1 MAIWRAHGRQSR
13 SKCVQRTSTEREF
26 RWKFNLDASA
36 IGEYGLDFRGRKIA
50 SAMKTLVTG
59 ATGFLGSHVACA
71 LAGRGDNVRVLVRP
85 SSDLRALDGLD
96 VERVTGDL
104 RDSASLDRA
113 LEGVQRVFHVAADYR
128 LWARDPREIH
138 ESNVNGTQNLL
149 DAARRAGVEK
159 FVYTSTVATIAVP
172 RRGALPNEETQ
183 SSVDEM
189 IGHYKRSK
197 FAAEKC
203 AVLAAEAGLPVVIVN
218 PTTPVGPGDWKPTP
232 TGKIIV
238 DFLNGR
244 MPGYVD
250 TGLNFVPVEDCARGH
265 LLAAER
271 GCIGER
277 YILGGRNLTL
287 KQMLDVLSLAS
298 GRPAPQWKIPY
309 ALAYAAGCA
318 NTGISRLLG
327 REPRIPLEG
336 VRMARHKMF
345 VDASK
350 AERDLGFAPGPIDA
364 ALERA
369 VEWYESRGYVAAS
382 NRPAIARA
390 RAA

>member
-1 MAIWRAHGRQSR
+1 
-13 SKCVQRTSTEREF
+13 
-26 RWKFNLDASA
+26 
-36 IGEYGLDFRGRKIA
+36 
-50 SAMKTLVTG
+50 MKTLVTG
-59 ATGFLGSHVACA
+59 ATGFLGSHVARM
-71 LAGRGDNVRVLVRP
+71 LAGRGEHVRVLVRP
-85 SSDLRALDGLD
+85 SSNLRALEGIEA
-96 VERVTGDL
+96 ERSTGDL
-104 RDSASLDRA
+104 RDRESLGRA
-113 LEGVQRVFHVAADYR
+113 LQGVECVFHVAADYR
-128 LWARDPREIH
+128 LWARDPREIY
-138 ESNVNGTQNLL
+138 ESNVTGTQNLL
-149 DAARRAGVEK
+149 DESRRAGVEK

-172 RRGALPNEETQ
+172 RDSSLPNEETH
-183 SSVDEM
+183 SFVDEM

-197 FAAEKC
+197 FKAEECALHAAET
-203 AVLAAEAGLPVVIVN
+203 GLPVVIVN

-271 GCIGER
+271 GRVGER

-287 KQMLDVLSLAS
+287 KQMLDMLSSIS
-298 GRPAPQWKIPY
+298 GRRGPRWKVPHV
-309 ALAYAAGCA
+309 LAYAAGYVDA
-318 NTGISRLLG
+318 AVSRLRG
-327 REPRIPLEG
+327 REPQIPLEG
-336 VRMARHKMF
+336 VRMARHNMF

-350 AERDLGFAPGPIDA
+350 AERELGFAPGPVEA

-369 VEWYESRGYVAAS
+369 VSWYEANGYVAARRS
-382 NRPAIARA
+382 HAVAGA

>member
-1 MAIWRAHGRQSR
+1 
-13 SKCVQRTSTEREF
+13 
-26 RWKFNLDASA
+26 
-36 IGEYGLDFRGRKIA
+36 
-50 SAMKTLVTG
+50 MKTLVTG
-59 ATGFLGSHVACA
+59 ATGFLGSHVARA
-71 LAGRGDNVRVLVRP
+71 LAGRGEDVRVLVRP
-85 SSDLRALDGLD
+85 SSDLRALDGIEA
-96 VERVTGDL
+96 ERCTGDL
-104 RDSASLDRA
+104 RDRASLERA

-128 LWARDPREIH
+128 LWARVPREIH
-138 ESNVNGTQNLL
+138 ESNVTGTQNLL
-149 DAARRAGVEK
+149 EAARRAGVEK

-172 RRGALPNEETQ
+172 REGGLPNEETQ

-197 FAAEKC
+197 FEAERCAQRAAES
-203 AVLAAEAGLPVVIVN
+203 GLPVVIVN

-271 GCIGER
+271 GRVGER
-277 YILGGRNLTL
+277 YILGSCNLTL
-287 KQMLDVLSLAS
+287 KQMLDILSLTS
-298 GRPAPQWKIPY
+298 GRPAPRWKVPY
-309 ALAYAAGCA
+309 TLAYAAGYVD
-318 NTGISRLLG
+318 TGVSRLLG
-327 REPRIPLEG
+327 REPQIPLEG

-350 AERDLGFAPGPIDA
+350 AGRDLGFAPGPIEA

-369 VEWYESRGYVAAS
+369 VAWYESNGYVAAG
-382 NRPAIARA
+382 RAPAVAGA

>member
-1 MAIWRAHGRQSR
+1 
-13 SKCVQRTSTEREF
+13 
-26 RWKFNLDASA
+26 
-36 IGEYGLDFRGRKIA
+36 
-50 SAMKTLVTG
+50 MKTLVTG
-59 ATGFLGSHVACA
+59 ATGFLGSHVARG
-71 LAGRGDNVRVLVRP
+71 LVGRGDDVRVLVRP
-85 SSDLRALDGLD
+85 TSDLRALEGFDG
-96 VERVTGDL
+96 ERFTGDL
-104 RDSASLDRA
+104 RDRASLGRA
-113 LEGVQRVFHVAADYR
+113 LEGVHRVFHVAADYR
-128 LWARDPREIH
+128 LWARDPREIY
-138 ESNVNGTQNLL
+138 ESNVTGTKNLL
-149 DAARRAGVEK
+149 DAARKADVEK

-172 RRGALPNEETQ
+172 REGALPNEETQ
-183 SSVDEM
+183 SSVAEM

-197 FAAEKC
+197 FEAERCAQSAAK
-203 AVLAAEAGLPVVIVN
+203 AGLPVVIVN

-250 TGLNFVPVEDCARGH
+250 TGLNFIPVEDCAWGH

-271 GCIGER
+271 GRLGER

-287 KQMLDVLSLAS
+287 QEMLAMLAAAS
-298 GRPAPQWKIPY
+298 GRTAPRWKIPY
-309 ALAYAAGCA
+309 VLAYAAGCVDM
-318 NTGISRLLG
+318 GISRLLG
-327 REPRIPLEG
+327 REPQIPLEG

-350 AERDLGFAPGPIDA
+350 AERDLGFAPGPVAA

-369 VEWYESRGYVAAS
+369 AVWYESNGYVAAG
-382 NRPAIARA
+382 RAPVVAGA